1 MREAAALR
9 ASAPITVSDGITVEL
24 ALPRRAGRLA
34 EIKLA
39 NHGVKTALIELH
51 LEMLRGSIVSTC
63 IKCDSFIYGRALSPL
78 LVVVAPIN
86 STTARRLVSGR
97 PRQFCVIWQNSRCSI
112 LFHFDVP
119 GG

>member
-1 MREAAALR
+1 MREAAAFR

-63 IKCDSFIYGRALSPL
+63 IKCDSFIYGRVLTGLHRCPRGIINKL
-78 LVVVAPIN
+78 QQVFNAPVEAI
-86 STTARRLVSGR
+86 
-97 PRQFCVIWQNSRCSI
+97 
-112 LFHFDVP
+112 
-119 GG
+119 

>member
-1 MREAAALR
+1 MELIPCVVEA
-9 ASAPITVSDGITVEL
+9 
-24 ALPRRAGRLA
+24 
-34 EIKLA
+34 
-39 NHGVKTALIELH
+39 LH
-51 LEMLRGSIVSTC
+51 LGFADFDALLVAARVE
-63 IKCDSFIYGRALSPL
+63 RARLSDRS

-97 PRQFCVIWQNSRCSI
+97 PRQFCVMWQNSRCSI